1 MSKTTMKKAI
11 KEKCLDCCCGQ
22 REEVKLC
29 PAKGC
34 PLWDYRLGDDPY
46 RQKRVLTEEQKEEMV
61 KRLQKAKLSKNRT
74 EIQ

>member
-29 PAKGC
+29 PAKEC
-34 PLWDYRLGDDPY
+34 PLWDCRLGNDPY
-46 RQKRVLTEEQKEEMV
+46 RQKRVLTEEQKKKCRERI
-61 KRLQKAKLSKNRT
+61 KKAREAKN
-74 EIQ
+74 II

>member
-1 MSKTTMKKAI
+1 MKKAI

-46 RQKRVLTEEQKEEMV
+46 RQKRVLSEEQKEKLRENL
-61 KRLQKAKLSKNRT
+61 KKASNKKA
-74 EIQ
+74 Q

>member
-29 PAKGC
+29 PAKTC

-46 RQKRVLTEEQKEEMV
+46 RTKRVLSEEQKNEMV
-61 KRLQKAKLSKNRT
+61 KRLQEARLSKNHT